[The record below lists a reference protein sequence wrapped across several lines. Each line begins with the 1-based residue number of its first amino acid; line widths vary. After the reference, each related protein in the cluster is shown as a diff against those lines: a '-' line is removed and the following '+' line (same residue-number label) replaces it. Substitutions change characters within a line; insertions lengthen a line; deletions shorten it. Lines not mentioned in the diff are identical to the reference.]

1 MLINVGMA
9 TSGSPWLVDPN
20 LALFSVILVN
30 TWRGIPFFAIT
41 LLAGLQTIPRELHEA
56 TAIDGAGKV
65 TRFR

>member
-1 MLINVGMA
+1 
-9 TSGSPWLVDPN
+9 
-20 LALFSVILVN
+20 VILVN